1 MNLHHRGKPFPLA
14 ELRAALEEA
23 GATFLAPTNEWE
35 VLRYRLTGK
44 VGVIYRD
51 KKGAA
56 TPTGAAG
63 AHLGN
68 LRAGRPIAGPSFCD
82 QKRIARATDLS
93 RKTLTLYTDAS
104 CYDKTGASS
113 WAAIL
118 VDADGAEHEASGPLK
133 GEVGSS
139 IAAEA
144 RAVANALHHF
154 AKAGLITANVRVIT
168 DCLGVVDK
176 LRSSSTKSRSPQ
188 IAEALE
194 HIAKISAGRFIVF
207 ADWVKGHQTLEAA
220 KSDPRIAYNRRCDA
234 PARAHSL
241 ALHKERQA
249 AREACGEAEATD
261 AHKATDR
268 KSVSHGK
275 MSLATNGCE
284 VTKERAGPPMTGN
297 PALARELKPHTQEEL
312 NP

>member
-1 MNLHHRGKPFPLA
+1 LQLHHRGKPFPLA
-14 ELRAALEEA
+14 ELRAALEAA
-23 GATFLAPTNEWE
+23 GAQFLELTNEWE

-44 VGVIYRD
+44 VGVIYRN

-68 LRAGRPIAGPSFCD
+68 LRAGRPIAGPSFTD
-82 QKRIARATDLS
+82 EKRIARATNPT
-93 RKTLTLYTDAS
+93 RKVLTLYTDAS

-118 VDADGAEHEASGPLK
+118 VEPNGAEHEASGPLK
-133 GEVGSS
+133 GVVGSS

-154 AKAGLITANVRVIT
+154 SKAGLITANVRVIT
-168 DCLGVVDK
+168 DCLAVVDK
-176 LRSSSTKSRSPQ
+176 LRASSTKSRSPQ

-194 HIAKISAGRFIVF
+194 HIAKISAGRFTVL

-220 KSDPRIAYNRRCDA
+220 KSDPRVAYNRRCDA
-234 PARAHSL
+234 LARAHSY
-241 ALHKERQA
+241 ALHKQRQA
-249 AREACGEAEATD
+249 AREALAEAEATD
-261 AHKATDR
+261 AHPAQECE
-268 KSVSHGK
+268 SVSHVK
-275 MSLATNGCE
+275 QELATSYC
-284 VTKERAGPPMTGN
+284 VVAKERAGPPMTGN

-312 NP
+312 TQ